1 MPWPAATL
9 VPPLRSG
16 GGGPPKAMEGAYD
29 QASDYLHRT
38 RNRDS
43 RIATTMVSSAVA
55 TITSAM

>member
-1 MPWPAATL
+1 MPRQATPL

-16 GGGPPKAMEGAYD
+16 GGGPPKAVEGACD
-29 QASDYLHRT
+29 ETWDYLHRT
-38 RNRDS
+38 RNRDK